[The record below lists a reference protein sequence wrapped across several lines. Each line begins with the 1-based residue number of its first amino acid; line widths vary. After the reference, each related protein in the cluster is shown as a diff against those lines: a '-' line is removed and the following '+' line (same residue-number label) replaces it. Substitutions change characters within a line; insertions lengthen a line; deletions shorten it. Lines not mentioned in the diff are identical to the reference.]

1 LYESRVLCLLQRIHL
16 NNFLLPYNQVDP
28 FLGISDDNQVYA
40 KINVDLREY
49 GTASDNQLAMSTLSE
64 LRNKISEYHQTIT
77 NALIHNLTNFT
88 QVLHFIQ
95 WPLFFI
101 TLSTLTFL
109 VFFFLAGC
117 R

>member
-1 LYESRVLCLLQRIHL
+1 MYENCVLCFLQRIHL

-40 KINVDLREY
+40 KINVDLKEY

-64 LRNKISEYHQTIT
+64 LRNKISEYHQTIM

-88 QVLHFIQ
+88 EVLHFIQ
-95 WPLFFI
+95 WPPFFHNFQHPD
-101 TLSTLTFL
+101 FL
-109 VFFFLAGC
+109 GFSWFSFS
-117 R
+117 